1 MLNKAMIIGRLTS
14 DPELRYTPA
23 GEAVCKIGVACNE
36 QWKDKA
42 GNKQSSVEYFTVILW
57 RKLGEIAGQYLKKGK
72 LVYIEGKMK
81 TREWEDTSKV
91 KHKVWE
97 IIASEMKML
106 STETPNQTAAAPS
119 GSGPANEFADVPF

>member
-1 MLNKAMIIGRLTS
+1 MLNKVMIIGRLTS
-14 DPELRYTPA
+14 DPELRYIPS

-36 QWKDKA
+36 QWKDKT

-81 TREWEDTSKV
+81 SREFEGQDKI
-91 KHKVWE
+91 KRKIWE

-106 STETPNQTAAAPS
+106 SEAQPQSTPTQNTPN
-119 GSGPANEFADVPF
+119 PANEFSDVPF